1 MANEYSR
8 KVNGMAEEDSTIDI
22 FRVFRLMLKRAWLII
37 LICVLSAALMF
48 GLAWITHEDTYT
60 SYASFS
66 LIIRNSASTQAGT
79 GTESSTEIP
88 GQPSALTSSDI
99 SIAEKL
105 TASVRYLMYSDAVLD
120 DISAGIGHKLT
131 ARGLKNVLVISS
143 VDQTPFISLRVTT
156 TDPKLSKQVA
166 QETLKVLNE
175 YVPVQLG
182 EVERLE
188 TLNTPKEGTL
198 DSSATMKY
206 FPLLGFFG
214 ALIVC
219 FFVVFLMDMFSH
231 TLKSVKDVQTLVGTT
246 LLTTIP
252 SAEKKRRKHS
262 QPMRG
267 LLIDSASAS
276 FPFVEAYK
284 SLRTKIE
291 NLTARKGYRKYII
304 TSAHQDEGKTTVA
317 VNLAMALAQNGKSVI
332 VIDCDLRKPAVMLT
346 LTGKQDDSPGMLSA
360 INGKTDWKDTV
371 KYISSHGI
379 FVIPS
384 GGSAENAAELLN
396 SPVLDEVIEGAE
408 REFDYVLIDT
418 PPTKVVTD
426 ALVIATRADATI
438 LVMKQDYSDVDS
450 INDVID
456 DFSSSPAKVIGGVFN
471 SADAGSFGSRYY
483 AYRYGGKDGY
493 RYYKSV
499 K

>member
-1 MANEYSR
+1 MANEFSR

-22 FRVFRLMLKRAWLII
+22 FRVFQLMLKRAWLII

-66 LIIRNSASTQAGT
+66 LIIRRSASTQAGA
-79 GTESSTEIP
+79 GDQIATESSDGT
-88 GQPSALTSSDI
+88 SALTSSDI
-99 SIAEKL
+99 TIAEKL
-105 TASVRYLMYSDAVLD
+105 TASVRYLMYSDAVLE
-120 DISAGIGHKLT
+120 DISAGINHKLT
-131 ARGLKNVLVISS
+131 ANALKNVLVISA

-156 TDPKLSKQVA
+156 AAPHLSMEVA
-166 QETLKVLNE
+166 QETLRVLNE

-198 DSSATMKY
+198 DSSAAMKY
-206 FPLLGFFG
+206 FPILGFFG

-219 FFVVFLMDMFSH
+219 FFVVFLMDMFSN
-231 TLKSVKDVQTLVGTT
+231 TLKSVKDVQTMVGTT

-252 SAEKKRRKHS
+252 SAEKKRKRNS

-360 INGKTDWKDTV
+360 INQKTDWKDTV
-371 KYISSHGI
+371 KYISAHGI

-396 SPVLDEVIEGAE
+396 SPGLDEIIEGAE
-408 REFDYVLIDT
+408 KEFDYVLIDT

-426 ALVIATRADATI
+426 ALVVATRADATI

-471 SADAGSFGSRYY
+471 SADIRSRVSRNY
-483 AYRYGGKDGY
+483 AYRYDTKNGY
-493 RYYKSV
+493 SYYKLS